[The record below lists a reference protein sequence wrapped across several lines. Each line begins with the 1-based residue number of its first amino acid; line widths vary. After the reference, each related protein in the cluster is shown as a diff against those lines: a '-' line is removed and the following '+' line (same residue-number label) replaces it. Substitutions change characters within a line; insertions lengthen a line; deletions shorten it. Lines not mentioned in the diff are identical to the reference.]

1 MQNKILVIRGGA
13 IGDFILTL
21 PVLSALRE
29 RFPQSIIA
37 VMGYPHIIQIAQLG
51 GLADE
56 IKSIESRQLAPFFA
70 PNSKLPEETARY
82 FGEAAVIISYL
93 YDPDEIFQDNVF
105 RCFHGTF
112 IAGPHRPSESL
123 KIHAT
128 ETFLKP
134 LERLAIF
141 APDPTPRIN
150 IQRESKKEG
159 DNFIWLAAHPGSG
172 SESKNWPENKWVYL
186 FQELSKIER
195 LKILLIGGEAE
206 GEKLDRLASIIPNEK
221 LELARSLPLKDLAIR
236 MNNCD
241 AFIGHDSGI
250 THLAAALG
258 LNGIAIWGPSE
269 PAIWRPRSDKFR
281 IIRSDIGINYI
292 QVEEV
297 LSELKK
303 ILRVF

>member
-29 RFPQSIIA
+29 RFPKSSIA
-37 VMGYPHIIQIAQLG
+37 VMGYPHIVQLAQLG

-56 IKSIESRQLAPFFA
+56 VKSIESRQLAPFFA
-70 PNSKLPEETARY
+70 PNAKLPEETVKY

-112 IAGPHRPSESL
+112 IVGPHRPSETL

-141 APDPTPRIN
+141 SPDPTPRIK
-150 IQRESKKEG
+150 IQKESKNNQK
-159 DNFIWLAAHPGSG
+159 NFIWVAAHPGSG
-172 SESKNWPENKWVYL
+172 SENKNWPENKWAKL
-186 FQELSKIER
+186 FEELSHIENI
-195 LKILLIGGEAE
+195 KILLIGGEAE
-206 GEKLDRLASIIPNEK
+206 GQKLDRLASIIPNEK
-221 LELARSLPLKDLAIR
+221 LELARSLPLKDLAVR

-241 AFIGHDSGI
+241 VFIGHDSGI

-258 LNGIAIWGPSE
+258 LDGIALWGPSE
-269 PAIWRPRSDKFR
+269 LAIWRPRSDKFQ
-281 IIRSDIGINYI
+281 IIQNAIGINYI
-292 QVEEV
+292 TVDEV
-297 LSELKK
+297 LCALKN
-303 ILRVF
+303 ILRTV